1 MDFEKIQLGYED
13 RYLIQIPALE
23 DNFIYLLIW
32 NSHALVIDPGDAK
45 KVSSLLAKE
54 HLQLKAILVTHY
66 HSDHVGGNETL
77 KRKTECDIIG
87 PVDER
92 IAGLD
97 QSVDDGEELL
107 FGPFTIEV
115 LSTPGH
121 TNPHVIYFFRDLH
134 LLFSGDLL
142 FGGGCGRIIEG
153 TAEEMWTSL
162 KKVMALPNDTLIYS
176 GHDYTEKNLE
186 FAYQLEPENIDIKLR
201 LEKIIA
207 SRKGEKLQP
216 PSTLEEEKKTNPFLR
231 VHLQSIKDAVHLP
244 NGSPLEVFTRLRE
257 MKDKA

>member
-32 NSHALVIDPGDAK
+32 NSHALVIDKGDEK
-45 KVSSLLAKE
+45 KVLSILAKE
-54 HLQLKAILVTHY
+54 HFQLKAILVTHY
-66 HSDHVGGNETL
+66 HKDHIGGNEAL

-92 IAGLD
+92 IEGLD

-121 TNPHVIYFFRDLH
+121 TNPHVVYFFRDLH

-153 TAEEMWTSL
+153 TPVEMWRSL
-162 KKVMALPNDTLIYS
+162 EKVMALPNDTLVYS

-186 FAYQLEPENIDIKLR
+186 FAHKLEPDNFDIRLR

-207 SRKGEKLQP
+207 CRKEGILQP
-216 PSTLEEEKKTNPFLR
+216 HSTLEEEKKTNPFLR
-231 VHLQSIKDAVHLP
+231 VHIQRIKNAVDLP
-244 NGSPLEVFTRLRE
+244 NGSPLEVF
-257 MKDKA
+257 